1 MKGTVVSGVGLEPTR
16 ALPMKQASLPLLHPE
31 SKPLHYC
38 EGEKENIYDIGANQF
53 NFTIDVCLSI
63 MSPLLS

>member
-38 EGEKENIYDIGANQF
+38 EGERRIYM
-53 NFTIDVCLSI
+53 T
-63 MSPLLS
+63 